1 MAQPTGNRESV
12 LYPGRKG
19 QNTDRMPI
27 DFPRIHRELAKKGV
41 TLSLLLDILSD
52 LDMPHY
58 DNLAYQE
65 YMRIYYDGGDPMAF
79 KDYMDSMVKL
89 AKGQDDG
96 RY

>member
-65 YMRIYYDGGDPMAF
+65 YMRIYYGGGDPMAF